1 MIGVRCEVRREDE
14 WEGDG
19 SGGGHWLRGV
29 DYKSYKGEELLDRDC
44 EWWEG
49 RMMMREHTM
58 ELLLDDVVRVLEW
71 LMLRGEWI
79 GGMKELIYSIL
90 HDWVG
95 SVQAS
100 AWANSIRPIH
110 SSRPFQ
116 NTPKHHVHHPSLSLI
131 SQMEAKLYVSHSSFP
146 LSYLVSQSK
155 RKTLKVA
162 DLKEICT
169 RANVPTTTR
178 LTKADLITKIL
189 ASQPAIDAYNAKYK
203 QNGNAAPS
211 SNPAPPSTHD
221 DIVSRNASL

>member
-1 MIGVRCEVRREDE
+1 MIG
-14 WEGDG
+14 
-19 SGGGHWLRGV
+19 SGLSKPARGQIQFDSTYPLV
-29 DYKSYKGEELLDRDC
+29 SSLSKHPKTSR
-44 EWWEG
+44 
-49 RMMMREHTM
+49 
-58 ELLLDDVVRVLEW
+58 
-71 LMLRGEWI
+71 
-79 GGMKELIYSIL
+79 
-90 HDWVG
+90 
-95 SVQAS
+95 AS
-100 AWANSIRPIH
+100 SL
-110 SSRPFQ
+110 
-116 NTPKHHVHHPSLSLI
+116 SLSLI